1 MEMLNSINQLLEHIK
16 NVEEEAIALSKESIM
31 KFSNF
36 LERNSI
42 EIDDDVAEALQYQD
56 IISQQLSA
64 TIEVIENVQ
73 QSIEKFNHAHKEDEA
88 IAVGSIDMLQSKLS
102 HALER
107 AKDKRQAFSGN
118 VAHKSDDEAIE
129 FF

>member
-1 MEMLNSINQLLEHIK
+1 MLNSMNQLLEHIK
-16 NVEEEAIALSKESIM
+16 NVEEEVIVLSKESTM

-36 LERNSI
+36 LECNSI
-42 EIDDDVAEALQYQD
+42 EIDDDVAKALQYQD

-64 TIEVIENVQ
+64 TMELVENVQ
-73 QSIEKFNHAHKEDEA
+73 QSIEKFNHTHREGEA
-88 IAVGSIDMLQSKLS
+88 IAVSSIDMLQSKLS
-102 HALER
+102 HALES